1 MDNRLLA
8 GLPNRV
14 PTCKAVDMSK
24 KKIASRL
31 GGLVLAMLAAG
42 TGWYLS
48 QRETTC
54 TNKCN
59 ILLVS
64 IDSLRADHM
73 GAYGYNRDTTPN
85 FDRLAQQGSLFLNT
99 SSASFL
105 TPISEMSVFSGL
117 YPTSHGLLN
126 FDGVLSDQVKTLPQ
140 YMKTNGYRTV
150 ALTSSPEFL
159 VYPGLRQ
166 SFSKGFDSYP
176 DQSDKRTSEQVNDR
190 SNPPIQSVNNAL
202 ANIASSNEKPTFM
215 WLAIGSVH
223 WPFGKGVENRY
234 ADKDYKGV
242 FSGTPDFRTLFAYN
256 GILYPSKVP
265 IRDEDTQY
273 VRDQYDNG
281 VRGMDDYLGQILDSL
296 KEQKLDK
303 KTIIV
308 IQSEHGEGLGENGYY
323 AHYDIFDTE
332 TRVPLLIVD
341 PRNKEQ
347 KRVKSSVGSVD
358 ILPTV
363 LEMTNNSVP
372 SSIQGRSL
380 LGIMNG
386 DESDGKRDAAYIERV
401 PLWEETSL
409 ELVQQVLGIRGIKNE
424 KTGARDIAIRTE
436 KWKYIKRLAK
446 DRVEE
451 ISWWKAISGSPV
463 TVPPE
468 ELYDLEAD
476 PLETKNVISEHPDV
490 AAELRTRLDA
500 WYAKVNSQR
509 QPTKSTELIQPYQ

>member
-1 MDNRLLA
+1 
-8 GLPNRV
+8 
-14 PTCKAVDMSK
+14 
-24 KKIASRL
+24 
-31 GGLVLAMLAAG
+31 
-42 TGWYLS
+42 
-48 QRETTC
+48 
-54 TNKCN
+54 
-59 ILLVS
+59 
-64 IDSLRADHM
+64 
-73 GAYGYNRDTTPN
+73 
-85 FDRLAQQGSLFLNT
+85 
-99 SSASFL
+99 
-105 TPISEMSVFSGL
+105 
-117 YPTSHGLLN
+117 
-126 FDGVLSDQVKTLPQ
+126 
-140 YMKTNGYRTV
+140 
-150 ALTSSPEFL
+150 
-159 VYPGLRQ
+159 
-166 SFSKGFDSYP
+166 
-176 DQSDKRTSEQVNDR
+176 
-190 SNPPIQSVNNAL
+190 
-202 ANIASSNEKPTFM
+202 
-215 WLAIGSVH
+215 
-223 WPFGKGVENRY
+223 
-234 ADKDYKGV
+234 
-242 FSGTPDFRTLFAYN
+242 
-256 GILYPSKVP
+256 
-265 IRDEDTQY
+265 
-273 VRDQYDNG
+273 
-281 VRGMDDYLGQILDSL
+281 MDDYLGQILDSL